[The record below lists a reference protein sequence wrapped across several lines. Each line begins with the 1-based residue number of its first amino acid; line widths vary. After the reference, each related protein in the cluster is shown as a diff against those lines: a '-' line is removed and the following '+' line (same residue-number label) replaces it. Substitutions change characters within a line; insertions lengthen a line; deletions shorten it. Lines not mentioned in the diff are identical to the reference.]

1 MITPKVI
8 ISCRRS
14 DKKHRSII
22 FVLPQHAMA
31 HLIKPHMLLRS
42 ERNSVR
48 AIIAR
53 NIIPGHWIFQGGKK
67 NEEKEKNIYQKKRC
81 IRAKLSTVVHLS
93 NI

>member
-53 NIIPGHWIFQGGKK
+53 NIIPSHWIFQGGKK
-67 NEEKEKNIYQKKRC
+67 K
-81 IRAKLSTVVHLS
+81 
-93 NI
+93 